1 MRSSRS
7 PTWDRY
13 SWGAAEQQLA
23 VNEKRVPRPPGPLE
37 ETGQPVVPLF
47 LNRKLWAA
55 GNLAVPQEAG
65 PHDERDELGA
75 VTESLSL
82 TGHGAA

>member
-1 MRSSRS
+1 M
-7 PTWDRY
+7 
-13 SWGAAEQQLA
+13 
-23 VNEKRVPRPPGPLE
+23 NEKQVTRPPGSLE

-65 PHDERDELGA
+65 PRDERDALGA
-75 VTESLSL
+75 VIEPLSL
-82 TGHGAA
+82 TGHGAFSKPGARKRSPSGRSAQRAERAK